1 MVTSA
6 HEGMHRIFQERPE
19 ILTPVFGLLGV
30 PLSAK
35 ATVDAV
41 TTDVTE
47 ARPLERRVD
56 TVLCVGPSDGEDFL
70 LAIESQSGKDEGKAS
85 SWAYYVAYLQAKYR
99 LPVLLLV
106 VCQDRS
112 TAKWATGP
120 FDCGTRG
127 WTAQRTF
134 PLVAG
139 PDNLPKITDIRTATK
154 NPALAVLSALAHAR
168 SADCEAILRAI
179 TTALQE
185 IRETDPET
193 ADYFFDFLEISLG
206 NTPAGQ
212 KLREI
217 MSFVSYFPGRGTVR
231 ETAYLEG
238 RAEGKTEG
246 KAEGKAEGRAEGEA
260 KGILSVLEVRGIPVP
275 DSVRE
280 RITTCTDLDRM
291 DAWLERS
298 RTVERA
304 EDLFAEDTDLPGT
317 SPEQA

>member
-19 ILTPVFGLLGV
+19 VLAPVFGVLGV

-47 ARPLERRVD
+47 TRPMERRVD
-56 TVLCVGPSDGEDFL
+56 TVLRIGPSDGEDFL
-70 LAIESQSGKDEGKAS
+70 LAIESQSGKVTGKEW
-85 SWAYYVAYLQAKYR
+85 SWAYYVAYLQAKYG

-106 VCQDRS
+106 VCQDGA
-112 TAKWATGP
+112 TAKWAAGP

-127 WTAQRTF
+127 WTALRIY

-139 PDNLPKITDIRTATK
+139 PDNLPVITDARTVER
-154 NPALAVLSALAHAR
+154 NLPLAVLSALAHAR
-168 SADCEAILRAI
+168 SLDCDAILEAIGS
-179 TTALQE
+179 ALQE
-185 IRETDPET
+185 LLETDPET
-193 ADYFFDFLEISLG
+193 AGYFFEFLEVTLG
-206 NTPAGQ
+206 KTSAGQ
-212 KLREI
+212 KWKRI

-238 RAEGKTEG
+238 RAEE
-246 KAEGKAEGRAEGEA
+246 RASMV
-260 KGILSVLEVRGIPVP
+260 LSVLEKRGIPVP
-275 DSVRE
+275 EDTRE
-280 RITTCTDLDRM
+280 RITSCADLDTL
-291 DAWLERS
+291 ALWVGRS
-298 RTVERA
+298 WTATAA
-304 EDLFAEDTDLPGT
+304 EDLFAEDPEVPGI